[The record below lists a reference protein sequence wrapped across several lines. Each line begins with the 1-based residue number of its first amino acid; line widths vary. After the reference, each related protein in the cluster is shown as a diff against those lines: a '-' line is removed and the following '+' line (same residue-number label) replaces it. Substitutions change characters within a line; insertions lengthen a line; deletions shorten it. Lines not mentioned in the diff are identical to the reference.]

1 MELAAYLALCALLIA
16 VFFGAFALG
25 QWIAASLRERRR
37 SNSRI
42 GRRLE
47 QSSATLPEHPT

>member
-1 MELAAYLALCALLIA
+1 MELAAYLTLCALLIA

-25 QWIAASLRERRR
+25 QWMAASLRQRRR

-47 QSSATLPEHPT
+47 QGPGTLPEHPT

>member
-1 MELAAYLALCALLIA
+1 MELAAYLTLCALLIA

-47 QSSATLPEHPT
+47 QSPNTLPEHPT

>member
-42 GRRLE
+42 GRRIE